1 MEDGSDQ
8 WTAHPSGVKA
18 TGYLKVEKAGD
29 YTFSLHSYE
38 NISQLVVGSEIVVH
52 NDGQGKAAKEVKHGT
67 VHLEPGVHPVT
78 LTYLNA
84 RQRRDPQRLD
94 ESARGLHVGF
104 PKEFVRSLTAG
115 DIASIRLQAGA
126 LLAEGK
132 REEAKAL
139 LIKLHRGGWP
149 LSEWNKS
156 MSSRHGCG
164 FGEWPKRPPTTARMP
179 WL

>member
-1 MEDGSDQ
+1 MITRFPCTRTTLAS
-8 WTAHPSGVKA
+8 WWLLRKSWLIT
-18 TGYLKVEKAGD
+18 TGRNL
-29 YTFSLHSYE
+29 
-38 NISQLVVGSEIVVH
+38 
-52 NDGQGKAAKEVKHGT
+52 GKAAKEVKHGT

-84 RQRRDPQRLD
+84 RQQRDPQRQD
-94 ESARGLHVGF
+94 ATARGLHVGF

-149 LSEWNKS
+149 LSDKEQEQRGAGTDADS
-156 MSSRHGCG
+156 AHGQ
-164 FGEWPKRPPTTARMP
+164 ERSAATTARMP
-179 WL
+179 